1 MWPGKTEQRSFEVD
15 LLCSHIHEHICGEVC
30 HLKPA
35 RQKKAK
41 NSKPK
46 RRKSE
51 ANSNDR
57 NPNAQDQET
66 PVQSDSGFGLF
77 GILKTVD

>member
-46 RRKSE
+46 RR
-51 ANSNDR
+51 
-57 NPNAQDQET
+57 NPKQIRMTEILT
-66 PVQSDSGFGLF
+66 
-77 GILKTVD
+77 LKTKKLLYRATQALDYLEF